1 MSSAAARSSA
11 WPSCEWFMDNTMAAL
26 KMILQSDLITKQ
38 KKDMFMDIVKD
49 EHLHRVIKN
58 VNMKKMT
65 LKKRLFWQAVR
76 YKIYYMSYFMV
87 EMRI

>member
-1 MSSAAARSSA
+1 
-11 WPSCEWFMDNTMAAL
+11 
-26 KMILQSDLITKQ
+26 
-38 KKDMFMDIVKD
+38 MFMDIVKD

>member
-1 MSSAAARSSA
+1 
-11 WPSCEWFMDNTMAAL
+11 MAAL